1 MKLYDKPSV
10 QLEGKKGIYLSF
22 YG

>member
-10 QLEGKKGIYLSF
+10 QLAGKEGTYLSC